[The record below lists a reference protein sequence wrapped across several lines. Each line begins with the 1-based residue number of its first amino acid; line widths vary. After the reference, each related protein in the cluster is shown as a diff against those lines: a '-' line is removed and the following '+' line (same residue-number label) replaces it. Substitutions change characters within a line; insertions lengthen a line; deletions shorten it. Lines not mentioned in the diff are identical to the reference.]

1 MPMKKFLNTSG
12 LSIPL
17 CLWKSFNTSGTFRV
31 TAFRDTLENLW
42 KMQCI
47 EERNT
52 GISLLPILF
61 ACEINIKFNS
71 MFFFFD
77 ENILYFFFFLQVWL
91 TVLLCRRTPT
101 YYGRIVVKIVYTP
114 APIKKNCAVFKN
126 VCIHQCVQRC
136 VYMYIVRT
144 RFYTNFYI
152 VSKRK
157 HNDQFSLKGLKKNVR
172 FRFNKNCKNVHLK
185 IGIQSRHTKT
195 LFG

>member
-1 MPMKKFLNTSG
+1 MHEIFFLSDILLTRCYFTCT
-12 LSIPL
+12 
-17 CLWKSFNTSGTFRV
+17 CLV
-31 TAFRDTLENLW
+31 LE
-42 KMQCI
+42 
-47 EERNT
+47 
-52 GISLLPILF
+52 ISLFGSIVVKHIVL
-61 ACEINIKFNS
+61 S
-71 MFFFFD
+71 
-77 ENILYFFFFLQVWL
+77 FFLSSGM
-91 TVLLCRRTPT
+91 TRRSFMSAHSYVLR
-101 YYGRIVVKIVYTP
+101 RIVVKILYTP

-144 RFYTNFYI
+144 RFYTNFFI

-172 FRFNKNCKNVHLK
+172 FRFNKNCKNVYLK

>member
-1 MPMKKFLNTSG
+1 
-12 LSIPL
+12 
-17 CLWKSFNTSGTFRV
+17 
-31 TAFRDTLENLW
+31 
-42 KMQCI
+42 
-47 EERNT
+47 
-52 GISLLPILF
+52 
-61 ACEINIKFNS
+61 

-91 TVLLCRRTPT
+91 AVLLCRRTPT
-101 YYGRIVVKIVYTP
+101 YYGRIVVKILYTP

-185 IGIQSRHTKT
+185 LVFNPCT
-195 LFG
+195 LKHYSVKITIFLMMSNILYIYV

>member
-1 MPMKKFLNTSG
+1 MFSLTEKFLDWTADNTISSSIRWCVSKKLHSKTEF
-12 LSIPL
+12 LS
-17 CLWKSFNTSGTFRV
+17 
-31 TAFRDTLENLW
+31 TLKE
-42 KMQCI
+42 KHTC
-47 EERNT
+47 T
-52 GISLLPILF
+52 
-61 ACEINIKFNS
+61 
-71 MFFFFD
+71 
-77 ENILYFFFFLQVWL
+77 FFLQVWPA
-91 TVLLCRRTPT
+91 VLLCRRTPT
-101 YYGRIVVKIVYTP
+101 YYGRIVVKILYTP

-144 RFYTNFYI
+144 RFYTNLYI

>member
-1 MPMKKFLNTSG
+1 MVKLN
-12 LSIPL
+12 
-17 CLWKSFNTSGTFRV
+17 LWKSFNTAGTFRV

-52 GISLLPILF
+52 CISLLPILF

-91 TVLLCRRTPT
+91 AVLLCRHTPT
-101 YYGRIVVKIVYTP
+101 YYGRIVVKILYTP

-157 HNDQFSLKGLKKNVR
+157 HNDQFSLKEYIFVKEEEHWIKFNVYFTSKQYR
-172 FRFNKNCKNVHLK
+172 QQRNTGISLFDTLHL
-185 IGIQSRHTKT
+185 S
-195 LFG
+195 